1 MCIHNNADER
11 AAGAGRIFALGG
23 LLTVF
28 HGSQL
33 SPQQGGA
40 SASLWLTDA
49 IGKGALTP
57 PDARDWRMRLRDWA
71 EDVEL
76 VPDLGQRVGSRTW
89 FRGLATCFGLCAAAL
104 YLSPGFHPLPGEPQ
118 PLLAQP
124 QFDEVRSQMITPL
137 AMGADSGRRMGP
149 TDAVQP
155 LRETPER
162 PQIELR
168 AQVGGSDSLG
178 RALSRAGVSNSDVTQ
193 VVNLA
198 SGDIGKGVK
207 PGTPLDIILGRRASR
222 DVPRP
227 LDHLAFRARLDLALE
242 INRVGG
248 VLQVKRT
255 AIHVDDTPLR
265 IQGVIGDSIYQSA
278 RAAGAPP
285 KAIQSF
291 LRVIAQQV
299 DLGSIHAGD
308 RYDIITEYRRAETGD
323 VEVGDL
329 LFAGLHRPNGRGIDM
344 LKWTS
349 EGRSQWFEASG
360 VGERRGVLSAPV
372 QGRMSSGFGMRR
384 HPILGYTRMHA
395 GIDFAAAYGSP
406 IYAATD
412 GVVSYSGRHGGHG
425 NYVRLEHGNGLATG
439 YAHMSRI
446 AARYG
451 QRVRQ
456 GQVIGYVGSS
466 GLSTGPHL
474 HYELYRGGQTI
485 NPLSVK
491 FTTTAQLAGRELAAF
506 RERLRQLK
514 SLRAGLPVKIAQA
527 SAAPSAPAQAI
538 N

>member
-1 MCIHNNADER
+1 M
-11 AAGAGRIFALGG
+11 FY
-23 LLTVF
+23 
-28 HGSQL
+28 GSQ
-33 SPQQGGA
+33 SGPQQGGA
-40 SASLWLTDA
+40 SASLWLLDA
-49 IGKGALTP
+49 IGKGGVA
-57 PDARDWRMRLRDWA
+57 AQGQRDWRVRLRDWA

-76 VPDLGQRVGSRTW
+76 VPDLGQRVGSATW
-89 FRGLATCFGLCAAAL
+89 FRGLATCFGLCASAL
-104 YLSPGFHPLPGEPQ
+104 YLSPGFHALPGEPQ
-118 PLLAQP
+118 PLLAQS

-137 AMGADSGRRMGP
+137 ALGADSGRRMGP

-155 LRETPER
+155 LRDTPER

-168 AQVGGSDSLG
+168 AQIGGSDSLG
-178 RALSRAGVSNSDVTQ
+178 RALARAGVSSRDAAAVMNLVGSDI
-193 VVNLA
+193 A
-198 SGDIGKGVK
+198 SGIK

-222 DVPRP
+222 NMPRP

-242 INRVGG
+242 VNRTGD

-255 AIHVDDTPLR
+255 PIHVDRTPLR

-299 DLGSIHAGD
+299 DLGSVHAGD
-308 RYDIITEYRRAETGD
+308 RYDIITEYNRAETGEA
-323 VEVGDL
+323 EVGDL
-329 LFAGLHRPNGRGIDM
+329 LFAGLSRSNGRGINM

-360 VGERRGVLSAPV
+360 VGQRRGVLSAPV
-372 QGRMSSGFGMRR
+372 SGRMSSGYGMRR

-395 GIDFAAAYGSP
+395 GIDFAARYGSP

-425 NYVRLEHGNGLATG
+425 NYVRLDHGHGLATG

-446 AARYG
+446 AARSG

-474 HYELYRGGQTI
+474 HYELYRNGRTI

-491 FTTTAQLAGRELAAF
+491 FTTTAQLEGRELAAF
-506 RERLRQLK
+506 RARLAQLK
-514 SLRAGLPVKIAQA
+514 GLRVGLPTQQAQNNRSVLSPVA
-527 SAAPSAPAQAI
+527 LA

>member
-1 MCIHNNADER
+1 M
-11 AAGAGRIFALGG
+11 FY
-23 LLTVF
+23 
-28 HGSQL
+28 GSQ
-33 SPQQGGA
+33 SGPQQGGA
-40 SASLWLTDA
+40 SASLWLLDA
-49 IGKGALTP
+49 IGKGGVP
-57 PDARDWRMRLRDWA
+57 VQGQRDWRVRLRDWA

-76 VPDLGQRVGSRTW
+76 VPDLGQRVGSATW
-89 FRGLATCFGLCAAAL
+89 FRGLATCFGLCASAL
-104 YLSPGFHPLPGEPQ
+104 YLSPGFQALPGEPQ
-118 PLLAQP
+118 PLLAQS

-137 AMGADSGRRMGP
+137 ALGADSGRRMGP

-155 LRETPER
+155 LRDTPER

-168 AQVGGSDSLG
+168 AQIGGSDSLG
-178 RALSRAGVSNSDVTQ
+178 RALARAGVSSRDAAAVMNLVGSDI
-193 VVNLA
+193 A
-198 SGDIGKGVK
+198 SGIK

-222 DVPRP
+222 NMPRP

-242 INRVGG
+242 VNRTGD

-255 AIHVDDTPLR
+255 PIHVDRTPLR

-299 DLGSIHAGD
+299 DLGSVHAGD
-308 RYDIITEYRRAETGD
+308 RYDIITEYNRAETGEA
-323 VEVGDL
+323 EVGDL
-329 LFAGLHRPNGRGIDM
+329 LFAGLSRSNGRGINM

-360 VGERRGVLSAPV
+360 VGQRRGVLSAPV
-372 QGRMSSGFGMRR
+372 SGRMSSGYGMRR

-395 GIDFAAAYGSP
+395 GIDFAARYGSP

-425 NYVRLEHGNGLATG
+425 NYVRLDHGHGLATG

-446 AARYG
+446 AARSG

-474 HYELYRGGQTI
+474 HYELYRNGRTI

-491 FTTTAQLAGRELAAF
+491 FTTTAQLEGRELAAF
-506 RERLRQLK
+506 RARLAQLK
-514 SLRAGLPVKIAQA
+514 GLRVGLPTQLAQNNR
-527 SAAPSAPAQAI
+527 SVSAPVTLA

>member
-1 MCIHNNADER
+1 VY
-11 AAGAGRIFALGG
+11 FALGG
-23 LLTVF
+23 PLNVF

-33 SPQQGGA
+33 GPQQGGA
-40 SASLWLTDA
+40 SASLWARNA
-49 IGKGALTP
+49 IGSGFAAP
-57 PDARDWRMRLRDWA
+57 ADARDWRTRLRDWA

-104 YLSPGFHPLPGEPQ
+104 YLSPGFQPLPGEPQ

-168 AQVGGSDSLG
+168 AQIGGSDSLA
-178 RALSRAGVSNSDVTQ
+178 RALSRAGVSNSDVAQ
-193 VVNLA
+193 VMSLA
-198 SGDIGKGVK
+198 GTDIGKGMK

-222 DVPRP
+222 DMPRP
-227 LDHLAFRARLDLALE
+227 LDHLAFRARLDLGLE
-242 INRVGG
+242 INRLGG

-291 LRVIAQQV
+291 LRVIAQQI
-299 DLGSIHAGD
+299 DLGSIRAGD
-308 RYDIITEYRRAETGD
+308 RYDIITEYRRADTGD

-329 LFAGLHRPNGRGIDM
+329 LFAGLHRPTGRGIDM
-344 LKWTS
+344 LKWNS
-349 EGRSQWFEASG
+349 DGRSQWFEASG

-372 QGRMSSGFGMRR
+372 QGRMSSGYGMRR

>member
-1 MCIHNNADER
+1 M
-11 AAGAGRIFALGG
+11 FY
-23 LLTVF
+23 
-28 HGSQL
+28 GSQ
-33 SPQQGGA
+33 SGPQQGGA
-40 SASLWLTDA
+40 SASLWLLDA
-49 IGKGALTP
+49 IGKGGVA
-57 PDARDWRMRLRDWA
+57 AQGQRDWRVRLRDWA

-76 VPDLGQRVGSRTW
+76 VPDLGQRVGSATW
-89 FRGLATCFGLCAAAL
+89 FRGLATCFGLCASAL
-104 YLSPGFHPLPGEPQ
+104 YLSPGFHALPGEPQ
-118 PLLAQP
+118 PLLAQS

-137 AMGADSGRRMGP
+137 ALGADSGRRMGP

-155 LRETPER
+155 LRDTPER

-168 AQVGGSDSLG
+168 AQIGGSDSLG
-178 RALSRAGVSNSDVTQ
+178 RALARAGVSSRDAAAVMNLVGSDI
-193 VVNLA
+193 A
-198 SGDIGKGVK
+198 SGIK

-222 DVPRP
+222 NMPRP

-242 INRVGG
+242 VNRTGDI
-248 VLQVKRT
+248 LQVKRT
-255 AIHVDDTPLR
+255 PIHVDRTPLR

-299 DLGSIHAGD
+299 DLGSVHAGD
-308 RYDIITEYRRAETGD
+308 RYDIITEYSRAETGEA
-323 VEVGDL
+323 EVGDL
-329 LFAGLHRPNGRGIDM
+329 LFAGLSRSNGRGINM

-360 VGERRGVLSAPV
+360 VGQRRGVLSAPV
-372 QGRMSSGFGMRR
+372 SGRMSSGYGMRR

-395 GIDFAAAYGSP
+395 GIDFAARYGSP

-425 NYVRLEHGNGLATG
+425 NYVRLDHGHGLATG

-446 AARYG
+446 AARSG

-474 HYELYRGGQTI
+474 HYELYRNGRTI

-491 FTTTAQLAGRELAAF
+491 FTTTAQLEGRELAAF
-506 RERLRQLK
+506 RARLAQLK
-514 SLRAGLPVKIAQA
+514 GLRVGLPTQLTQNNRSV
-527 SAAPSAPAQAI
+527 SAPVTLA

>member
-1 MCIHNNADER
+1 M
-11 AAGAGRIFALGG
+11 GG
-23 LLTVF
+23 
-28 HGSQL
+28 Q
-33 SPQQGGA
+33 
-40 SASLWLTDA
+40 
-49 IGKGALTP
+49 
-57 PDARDWRMRLRDWA
+57 
-71 EDVEL
+71 
-76 VPDLGQRVGSRTW
+76 
-89 FRGLATCFGLCAAAL
+89 
-104 YLSPGFHPLPGEPQ
+104 
-118 PLLAQP
+118 
-124 QFDEVRSQMITPL
+124 
-137 AMGADSGRRMGP
+137 
-149 TDAVQP
+149 
-155 LRETPER
+155 
-162 PQIELR
+162 
-168 AQVGGSDSLG
+168 
-178 RALSRAGVSNSDVTQ
+178 
-193 VVNLA
+193 
-198 SGDIGKGVK
+198 
-207 PGTPLDIILGRRASR
+207 
-222 DVPRP
+222 
-227 LDHLAFRARLDLALE
+227 
-242 INRVGG
+242 
-248 VLQVKRT
+248 LQVKRT
-255 AIHVDDTPLR
+255 PIHVDDTPLR

-299 DLGSIHAGD
+299 DLGSIHSGD
-308 RYDIITEYRRAETGD
+308 RYDIITEYRRAATGD

-329 LFAGLHRPNGRGIDM
+329 LFAGLHRASGRGIDM
-344 LKWTS
+344 LKWTTD
-349 EGRSQWFEASG
+349 GRSQWFEASG

-474 HYELYRGGQTI
+474 HYELYRSGRTV

-491 FTTTAQLAGRELAAF
+491 FTTTAQLAGGELAAF
-506 RERLRQLK
+506 RNRLRQLK
-514 SLRAGLPVKIAQA
+514 SLRVGVPVTIAQNKPQA
-527 SAAPSAPAQAI
+527 AAPTL
-538 N
+538 